1 MVGELKYG
9 MIVLIEEGIFVIGIV
24 IDVKVVVYIRGN
36 LKEVESCRV
45 RNIVIVLEFLVKL

>member
-36 LKEVESCRV
+36 LKEVESCGV